1 MSSTVRQFYQGYS
14 FSLGP
19 SPATGFHFQ
28 TGFNDVYT
36 GANSGFNLIENLSR
50 IQSITDGLSQDRTTI
65 TEAGL
70 LSYLSQEITQPPT
83 VNCGITYYVADLANE
98 RIMGFNVSGQGALQY
113 ILDQSQATKNAF
125 IGLAPQGQDSVGWTG
140 EQQIRMVSNAQLAS
154 WSTEGSV
161 GNIPTTTVAFRGLNY
176 ATYTGSVNQELLA
189 IDIGN
194 NGAYV
199 TNKRFTLPVITSGIN
214 NTVAALRP
222 VDISLDI
229 ADAAIGLSIS
239 DLKAQSYSISTDLNI
254 QPLNKLGSLFPY
266 AIVPQFPL
274 PINCSVSFYYGDLIT
289 GSYKDVI
296 CADNPKNIR
305 ISINNPCSS
314 TEAVAYEVRGVKIS
328 NQSFDSQDIG
338 SLAGVVNIS
347 YVGAIGGPTDA
358 RVNLLM
364 SGRNVST

>member
-1 MSSTVRQFYQGYS
+1 MATVRQFYQGLS
-14 FSLGP
+14 FSLSP
-19 SPATGFHFQ
+19 SPATGFMFH

-50 IQSITDGLSQDRTTI
+50 VQSITDGLSQDRTTVNQ
-65 TEAGL
+65 AGQ
-70 LSYLSQEITQPPT
+70 LSYISQEITQPPT
-83 VNCGITYYVADLANE
+83 VNCGATYYVADLSNE
-98 RIMGFNVSGQGALQY
+98 RKIGFNVSGQGALQY
-113 ILDQSQATKNAF
+113 ILDQTQATKNAF
-125 IGLAPQGQDSVGWTG
+125 VGLAPQGQDAIGWTG
-140 EQQIRMVSNAQLAS
+140 EQQVRMFSNVQLAS

-161 GNIPTTTVAFRGLNY
+161 GNIPTTTVAFQGLNY

-194 NGAYV
+194 DGEYV

-229 ADAAIGLSIS
+229 GDAAIGLLVS
-239 DLKAQSYSISTDLNI
+239 DLKAQSFSINTDLNI

-266 AIVPQFPL
+266 AIVPTFPV
-274 PINCSVSFYYGDLIT
+274 PVNCSVSFYFGDMIT

-296 CADNPKNIR
+296 CSDSPKNIR
-305 ISINNPCSS
+305 IQINNPCSS
-314 TEAVAYEVRGVKIS
+314 TEAVAYEVRGVKIAS
-328 NQSFDSQDIG
+328 QSFDSQDIG
-338 SLAGVVNIS
+338 SIAGVVNIS
-347 YVGAIGGPTDA
+347 YVGAIGGPTDT